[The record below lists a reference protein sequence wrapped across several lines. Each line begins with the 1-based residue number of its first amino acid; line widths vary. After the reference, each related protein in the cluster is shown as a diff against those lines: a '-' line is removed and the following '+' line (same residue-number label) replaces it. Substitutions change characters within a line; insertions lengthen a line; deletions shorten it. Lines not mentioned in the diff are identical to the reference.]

1 MLKAESRDYTSEWV
15 FRTSR
20 SSGSGGQNVN
30 KVSTRV
36 ELIFFVESSAI
47 LTPEE
52 KQQIFTRAGRKI
64 RKDGAIHIV
73 AQEGRTQLMNKRLVI
88 KRFRDLLATVLRPV
102 KQRKATRIPAAE
114 KQRRLEEKKRSGKV
128 KEQRRQPPLTEM

>member
-1 MLKAESRDYTSEWV
+1 MLKAELRDYSGELI

-36 ELIFFVESSAI
+36 ELIFFVAASQI
-47 LTPEE
+47 LSEEE
-52 KQQIFTRAGRKI
+52 KQQIFSRVGRKI

-73 AQEGRTQLMNKRLVI
+73 AQEGRTQLMNRRIVI
-88 KRFRDLLATVLRPV
+88 KRFREFLEMALRPV
-102 KQRKATRIPAAE
+102 KKRKATEIPEGERQERLAE
-114 KQRRLEEKKRSGKV
+114 KKHKSEV
-128 KEQRRQPPLTEM
+128 KEQRRRPTAAED